1 METRANYVL
10 IGLFTLAVIVGAF
23 SFVYW
28 FSNNSG
34 PGVRTAYRVV
44 FQGPIADALTHV
56 GQIAKMRRIAGAP
69 IRSENYFQAEIAAGH
84 GGPEQPKA
92 RVEWD

>member
-28 FSNNSG
+28 FSNNSTG
-34 PGVRTAYRVV
+34 TVRTSYRVV
-44 FQGPIADALTHV
+44 FQGPIAGLRTPAAL
-56 GQIAKMRRIAGAP
+56 
-69 IRSENYFQAEIAAGH
+69 RS
-84 GGPEQPKA
+84 QPRLYVMQWSA
-92 RVEWD
+92 LRCRCCDNGDVPVCSLSRS